1 MLRAR
6 RAVGWMLAVLLVGCS
21 TSTTEV
27 ELTDRLV
34 GDWLW
39 LDATGG
45 IVGVTRTPTSEGYNQ
60 SLRFYESREVELFR
74 DGVSQ
79 ARTDFTYFVTD
90 DGGSDNIAYGQGLF
104 GFTSSGV
111 VLIPGDTLLLSDPC
125 CDGFVRRWVR

>member
-6 RAVGWMLAVLLVGCS
+6 RAVGWVLAMSLTGCGP
-21 TSTTEV
+21 TEP
-27 ELTDRLV
+27 EIADQLV

-45 IVGVTRTPTSEGYNQ
+45 IAGVDADSRPARGTTRVCASTSLGKW
-60 SLRFYESREVELFR
+60 SCFR

-79 ARTDFTYFVTD
+79 ARTDFTYFVGP
-90 DGGSDNIAYGQGLF
+90 DGGSDNIGYGQGLF
-104 GFTSSGV
+104 GFPSSGV
-111 VLIPGDTLLLSDPC
+111 ELIPGDTLLLIDPC

>member
-1 MLRAR
+1 MS
-6 RAVGWMLAVLLVGCS
+6 LAGCGL
-21 TSTTEV
+21 TEP
-27 ELTDRLV
+27 EIADQLV

-45 IVGVTRTPTSEGYNQ
+45 IAGVTRTPASEGYDQ

-79 ARTDFTYFVTD
+79 ARTDFNYFVGPE
-90 DGGSDNIAYGQGLF
+90 GGSDNIGYGQALF
-104 GFTSSGV
+104 GFPSSGV
-111 VLIPGDTLLLSDPC
+111 ELIPGDTLLLIDPC

>member
-6 RAVGWMLAVLLVGCS
+6 RAVGWMVAVFLAGCS
-21 TSTTEV
+21 TLSTGV

-34 GDWLW
+34 GDWAW

-45 IVGVTRTPTSEGYNQ
+45 IAGVTRTPASEGYDQ

-79 ARTDFTYFVTD
+79 ARTDFTYLVTD
-90 DGGSDNIAYGQGLF
+90 DGGADNIGYGQALF
-104 GFTSSGV
+104 GFASSGV
-111 VLIPGDTLLLSDPC
+111 ELIAGDTLLLIDPC